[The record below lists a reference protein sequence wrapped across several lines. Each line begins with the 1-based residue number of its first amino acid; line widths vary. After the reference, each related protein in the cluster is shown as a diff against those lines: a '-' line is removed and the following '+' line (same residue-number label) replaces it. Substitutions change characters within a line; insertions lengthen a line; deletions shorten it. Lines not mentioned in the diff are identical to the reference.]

1 MNEQATEN
9 LEQLL
14 KKLEQIVQSL
24 ESGKLDLDAGLVE
37 FEKGVKIYK
46 ECKSM
51 LTKAENKIKL
61 LTDELKEED
70 WGNN

>member
-1 MNEQATEN
+1 MSGETPES

-14 KKLEQIVQSL
+14 KKLEQIVQGL
-24 ESGKLDLDAGLVE
+24 ESGKLDLDAGLEE

-46 ECKSM
+46 NCKAM
-51 LTKAENKIKL
+51 LTKAENKIKV

-70 WGNN
+70 WSST